1 MKNFKKLKI
10 KIMVGSLLIF
20 SSSVVFCQD
29 NANLIDTRDGNTY
42 QTVNIGPQKWMSE
55 NLNTDRFVNGEKIP
69 EVKSFEA
76 WISAD
81 NEKRPAWCYYNF
93 DSINA
98 KTYGKL
104 YNYSAVHDPR
114 GLAPSGWKIP
124 SIEDWRKLEKS
135 VNSTYPY
142 IGSIDLIL
150 MSSTNWKNGENGN
163 DLFNFNAQPGGYVT
177 SSIFSE
183 IGEIAYF
190 WSTQKKNND
199 NIIEDNVYLRFY
211 LSSNAFQEGSC
222 RDAFD
227 GSGFSVRCLSME
239 EQPISKNKKVHLENK
254 FFDGMSYIDSIHIK
268 RYPQDVIL
276 SEKDTSYFFDNNVD
290 YKTKVKPFYIS
301 DHEVTNGEYRE
312 FVNWVRD
319 SIAREKL
326 ARRYELE
333 ERRKWIK
340 TVTYNSGKKDGK
352 GNFYILNWNTEL
364 DYNDPTNHLLLSDM
378 YYDEAES
385 YYPRREIDTRLLFF
399 DYYDDESYKNKINV
413 YPDTICWTRDNII
426 SNGEHMA
433 KSYFWREDYINF
445 PVVGLTFEQAK
456 AYCVWRTMMYHY
468 QAGRASK
475 NKYDPSL
482 KFRLPNKEEWE
493 RAAMNYYIPNKKTE
507 RNEIFPFYPITNG
520 YETNLDGNYQ
530 ANFGAAY
537 LRSGILIKNYNYDG
551 ISTLCKVKSYDVNFN
566 GLYCMYGNVAEWVN
580 TNPEVGNF
588 HEDYFNY
595 FRYNSFRYN
604 SLLVRQDSSKSVK
617 VYITNPYTDSTFFV
631 EKGSE
636 QHKDLIQKRLDFY
649 KVSADDSF
657 EEVKRK
663 FLALNSVD
671 ESYKSKINELNNP
684 KKSSPTDTIKP
695 VPNGPTG
702 ISGVIDGV
710 VFKEWYDDSSTEVYD
725 IISGIYYFVD
735 TEGGSYDFYTL
746 ELYPSFTKFK
756 QNVSALKRA
765 ENPLHRSYIIN
776 SNLIDKCRLV
786 KGGSFIDE
794 PHYLLLNNSQVYNKD
809 DASFRIGFR
818 IAADV
823 IGNEMN
829 KYDKKRIKK
838 LNKLGFYHQRNPFK
852 LETSKSKK
860 KKLKKD

>member
-1 MKNFKKLKI
+1 MKREF
-10 KIMVGSLLIF
+10 LLLF
-20 SSSVVFCQD
+20 QLVYFFVFCQD
-29 NANLIDTRDGNTY
+29 NPNLIDTRDGNIY
-42 QTVNIGPQKWMSE
+42 QTVNIGEQKWMSE

-76 WISAD
+76 WISAG

-93 DSINA
+93 DSLNG

-104 YNYSAVHDPR
+104 YNYYAVHDPR

-150 MSSTNWKNGENGN
+150 MSSTNWKNEENGK

-177 SSIFSE
+177 FYSHFSE

-190 WSTQKKNND
+190 WSTQKNNSD
-199 NIIEDNVYLRFY
+199 NEINDNVYLRAY
-211 LSSNAFQEGSC
+211 LSMNAFQRGSC

-254 FFDGMSYIDSIHIK
+254 FFDGMSYIDSNYIK

-319 SIAREKL
+319 SL
-326 ARRYELE
+326 ARDKMARRCPPE
-333 ERRKWIK
+333 EQRKWMK

-352 GNFYILNWNTEL
+352 GNFYILNWDTEL
-364 DYNDPTNHLLLSDM
+364 DYNDSKTSLLLSDM
-378 YYDEAES
+378 YNAGSEF
-385 YYPRREIDTRLLFF
+385 YYARKEIDHRCLIF
-399 DYYDDESYKNKINV
+399 DYYDEEGYGNKIHI
-413 YPDTICWTRDNII
+413 YPDTLCWTRDNIFF
-426 SNGEHMA
+426 NGEHHQF
-433 KSYFWREDYINF
+433 SYFWSKDYINF

-507 RNEIFPFYPITNG
+507 RNEMFPFYPITNG
-520 YETNLDGNYQ
+520 YQTNLDGNYQ

-537 LRSGILIKNYNYDG
+537 LSSGILMKHYHSDG
-551 ISTLCKVKSYDVNFN
+551 ISNLCKVKSYDVNFN

-595 FRYNSFRYN
+595 FHYTIFRNST
-604 SLLVRQDSSKSVK
+604 LLVRQDSSKSVK
-617 VYITNPYTDSTFFV
+617 VYITNPYIDSTFFV

-649 KVSADDSF
+649 KVSAEDSF

-684 KKSSPTDTIKP
+684 KKSRLTDTIKP
-695 VPNGPTG
+695 EPNGPSY
-702 ISGVIDGV
+702 INGVIDGV
-710 VFKEWYDDSSTEVYD
+710 ALIEVYD
-725 IISGIYYFVD
+725 IISGRYDFID
-735 TEGGSYDFYTL
+735 AEGSDFYTRK
-746 ELYPSFTKFK
+746 LYPSFTKFK

-794 PHYLLLNNSQVYNKD
+794 PHYLLLNNSQVYHKD
-809 DASFRIGFR
+809 DASCRIGFR

-838 LNKLGFYHQRNPFK
+838 LNKLGFYDR
-852 LETSKSKK
+852 
-860 KKLKKD
+860 

>member
-10 KIMVGSLLIF
+10 KIMVGSLLIL

-163 DLFNFNAQPGGYVT
+163 DLFNFNAQPGGYAE
-177 SSIFSE
+177 SFSFME

-190 WSTQKKNND
+190 WSTQKKDND
-199 NIIEDNVYLRFY
+199 NIIEDNVYLSFY
-211 LSSNAFQEGSC
+211 SSSNAFQEGSC

-385 YYPRREIDTRLLFF
+385 YYTRREIDTRLLFF

-413 YPDTICWTRDNII
+413 YPDTICWIRDYIGFK
-426 SNGEHMA
+426 SEHMSN
-433 KSYFWREDYINF
+433 SYFWSEYYINF

-537 LRSGILIKNYNYDG
+537 LSSGILIKNYNYDG

-684 KKSSPTDTIKP
+684 KKSSPTDTINLILP
-695 VPNGPTG
+695 PNTSLSLLIIKGLN
-702 ISGVIDGV
+702 
-710 VFKEWYDDSSTEVYD
+710 SSTEVYD
-725 IISGIYYFVD
+725 IISGIYYFID
-735 TEGGSYDFYTL
+735 AEGGSYDFYTR

-794 PHYLLLNNSQVYNKD
+794 PHYLLLNNSQVYHKD

-838 LNKLGFYHQRNPFK
+838 LNKLGFYDQRNPFK

-860 KKLKKD
+860 KKYWND

>member
-1 MKNFKKLKI
+1 M
-10 KIMVGSLLIF
+10 
-20 SSSVVFCQD
+20 
-29 NANLIDTRDGNTY
+29 
-42 QTVNIGPQKWMSE
+42 
-55 NLNTDRFVNGEKIP
+55 
-69 EVKSFEA
+69 
-76 WISAD
+76 
-81 NEKRPAWCYYNF
+81 
-93 DSINA
+93 
-98 KTYGKL
+98 
-104 YNYSAVHDPR
+104 
-114 GLAPSGWKIP
+114 
-124 SIEDWRKLEKS
+124 
-135 VNSTYPY
+135 
-142 IGSIDLIL
+142 
-150 MSSTNWKNGENGN
+150 
-163 DLFNFNAQPGGYVT
+163 
-177 SSIFSE
+177 
-183 IGEIAYF
+183 
-190 WSTQKKNND
+190 
-199 NIIEDNVYLRFY
+199 RFY

-413 YPDTICWTRDNII
+413 YPDTICWIRDYIGFK
-426 SNGEHMA
+426 SEHMSN
-433 KSYFWREDYINF
+433 SYFWSEYYINF

-537 LRSGILIKNYNYDG
+537 LSSGILIKNYNYDG

-710 VFKEWYDDSSTEVYD
+710 VF
-725 IISGIYYFVD
+725 
-735 TEGGSYDFYTL
+735 
-746 ELYPSFTKFK
+746 
-756 QNVSALKRA
+756 
-765 ENPLHRSYIIN
+765 
-776 SNLIDKCRLV
+776 
-786 KGGSFIDE
+786 
-794 PHYLLLNNSQVYNKD
+794 
-809 DASFRIGFR
+809 
-818 IAADV
+818 
-823 IGNEMN
+823 
-829 KYDKKRIKK
+829 
-838 LNKLGFYHQRNPFK
+838 
-852 LETSKSKK
+852 
-860 KKLKKD
+860 